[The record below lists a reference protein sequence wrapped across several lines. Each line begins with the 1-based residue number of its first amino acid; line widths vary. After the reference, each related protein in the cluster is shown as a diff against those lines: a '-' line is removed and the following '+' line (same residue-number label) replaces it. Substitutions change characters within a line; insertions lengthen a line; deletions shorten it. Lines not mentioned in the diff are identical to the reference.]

1 MLTKMNYTWNDA
13 KRAINLS
20 KHQLD
25 FADAAMVLGNP
36 YRLDVVSVRNG
47 QEREQSFAFVF
58 ERLAVL
64 TVVHLPGER
73 PHIISF
79 HPASRVEREIY
90 HDWLEND
97 FKNF

>member
-1 MLTKMNYTWNDA
+1 MATKFTWNDA
-13 KRAINLS
+13 KRELNLS

-25 FADAAMVLGNP
+25 FADAEMVLGNP

-64 TVVHLPGER
+64 TVVHIPGEQ

-79 HPASRVEREIY
+79 RPASQLEREIY
-90 HDWLEND
+90 HE
-97 FKNF
+97 

>member
-1 MLTKMNYTWNDA
+1 MNYTWSDS
-13 KRAINLS
+13 KRATNLT

-25 FADAAMVLGNP
+25 FADAAMVLSNP
-36 YRLDVVSVRNG
+36 YRLDVMSVRNG

-64 TVVHLPGER
+64 TVVHLPGDR

-79 HPASRVEREIY
+79 RPASRVEREIY

-97 FKNF
+97 FSNF

>member
-1 MLTKMNYTWNDA
+1 MKFTWNEA
-13 KRAINLS
+13 KRVTNIA

-25 FADAAMVLGNP
+25 FADAEMVLDNP
-36 YRLDVVSVRNG
+36 YRLDVVSVRNE

-58 ERLAVL
+58 QRLSVL
-64 TVVHLPGER
+64 TVVHLPGGQ

-79 HPASRVEREIY
+79 RPASRTERDTY

-97 FKNF
+97 FDNF

>member
-1 MLTKMNYTWNDA
+1 MNYTWNDA

-36 YRLDVVSVRNG
+36 YRLEVVSVRNG

-79 HPASRVEREIY
+79 RPASRVEREIY
-90 HDWLEND
+90 HD
-97 FKNF
+97 

>member
-1 MLTKMNYTWNDA
+1 MATKFTWNDA
-13 KRAINLS
+13 KRELNLS

-25 FADAAMVLGNP
+25 FADAEMVLGNP

-58 ERLAVL
+58 ERWAVL
-64 TVVHLPGER
+64 TVVHIPGEQ

-79 HPASRVEREIY
+79 RPASQLEREIY
-90 HDWLEND
+90 HEWLEND
-97 FKNF
+97 FNDF

>member
-1 MLTKMNYTWNDA
+1 MNYTWSDA
-13 KRAINLS
+13 KLAINLS

-47 QEREQSFAFVF
+47 QERQQSFAFVF

-64 TVVHLPGER
+64 TVVYLLGE
-73 PHIISF
+73 
-79 HPASRVEREIY
+79 
-90 HDWLEND
+90 
-97 FKNF
+97 

>member
-1 MLTKMNYTWNDA
+1 MNFTWNDA
-13 KRAINLS
+13 KRAINIA

-64 TVVHLPGER
+64 TVVHLPGQ
-73 PHIISF
+73 
-79 HPASRVEREIY
+79 
-90 HDWLEND
+90 
-97 FKNF
+97 

>member
-1 MLTKMNYTWNDA
+1 MNYTWSDA

-25 FADAAMVLGNP
+25 FADAAKVLGNP

-47 QEREQSFAFVF
+47 QKRQQSFAFVF

-64 TVVHLPGER
+64 TVVHLLGE
-73 PHIISF
+73 
-79 HPASRVEREIY
+79 
-90 HDWLEND
+90 
-97 FKNF
+97 

>member
-1 MLTKMNYTWNDA
+1 
-13 KRAINLS
+13 
-20 KHQLD
+20 
-25 FADAAMVLGNP
+25 
-36 YRLDVVSVRNG
+36 VSVRNG

-79 HPASRVEREIY
+79 RPASRVEREIY

-97 FKNF
+97 FNDF

>member
-1 MLTKMNYTWNDA
+1 MNYTWNDA

-79 HPASRVEREIY
+79 RPASRVEREIY

-97 FKNF
+97 FNDF

>member
-1 MLTKMNYTWNDA
+1 MNYTWSDA
-13 KRAINLS
+13 KRAIKLS

-47 QEREQSFAFVF
+47 QERQQSFAFVF

-64 TVVHLPGER
+64 TVVHLLGE
-73 PHIISF
+73 
-79 HPASRVEREIY
+79 
-90 HDWLEND
+90 
-97 FKNF
+97 

>member
-1 MLTKMNYTWNDA
+1 MKFFWNDA

-64 TVVHLPGER
+64 TVVHLTGEQ

-79 HPASRVEREIY
+79 RPASRVEREIY

-97 FKNF
+97 FNNF

>member
-1 MLTKMNYTWNDA
+1 MATKFTWNDA
-13 KRAINLS
+13 KRELNLS

-25 FADAAMVLGNP
+25 FADAEMVLGNP

-64 TVVHLPGER
+64 TVVHIPGEQ

-79 HPASRVEREIY
+79 RPASQLEREIY
-90 HDWLEND
+90 HEWLEND
-97 FKNF
+97 FNDF

>member
-1 MLTKMNYTWNDA
+1 MKFTWDDA
-13 KRAINLS
+13 KRAVNLS

-25 FADAAMVLGNP
+25 FSDADMVLGNP

-58 ERLAVL
+58 EQLAVL
-64 TVVHLPGER
+64 TVVHLPGVQ

-79 HPASRVEREIY
+79 RPASRVERGIY

-97 FKNF
+97 FNDF

>member
-1 MLTKMNYTWNDA
+1 MNYTWNDA

-79 HPASRVEREIY
+79 RPASRVEREIY

-97 FKNF
+97 FNNF

>member
-1 MLTKMNYTWNDA
+1 
-13 KRAINLS
+13 
-20 KHQLD
+20 
-25 FADAAMVLGNP
+25 MVLSNP
-36 YRLDVVSVRNG
+36 YRLDVVSLRNG

-64 TVVHLPGER
+64 TVVHLPGDR

-79 HPASRVEREIY
+79 RLASRVEREIY

-97 FKNF
+97 FNNF

>member
-1 MLTKMNYTWNDA
+1 MALQFTWNDA
-13 KRAINLS
+13 KRELNLS

-25 FADAAMVLGNP
+25 FADAEMVLGNP

-64 TVVHLPGER
+64 TVVHIPGEQPR
-73 PHIISF
+73 IIRF
-79 HPASRVEREIY
+79 RPASQLEREIY
-90 HDWLEND
+90 HEWLEND
-97 FKNF
+97 FNDF

>member
-1 MLTKMNYTWNDA
+1 MNYTWNDA

-73 PHIISF
+73 SHIISF
-79 HPASRVEREIY
+79 RLASRVEREIY

-97 FKNF
+97 FNNF

>member
-1 MLTKMNYTWNDA
+1 MTFTWNDA
-13 KRAINLS
+13 KRALNLS

-36 YRLDVVSVRNG
+36 YPLDVVSVRHG
-47 QEREQSFAFVF
+47 QEREQSFAFVV

-64 TVVHLPGER
+64 TVVHWPGEQ

-79 HPASRVEREIY
+79 RPASRVERETY

-97 FKNF
+97 FNDF